1 MKATLTEYYVLVE
14 TDDIDLST
22 LRAAVEE
29 FKTQQA
35 YRIDELP
42 LELEEAFLKGLQ
54 DYTNN

>member
-22 LRAAVEE
+22 LRTAVEE

-42 LELEEAFLKGLQ
+42 LELAEAFLKGLQ